1 VETLYRSGLSN
12 AISATVLALVVACL
26 ARVLWRRPAVLH
38 CLWVLVLVKLVTPPL
53 YDVPVP
59 WLKSSSVNRESESRP
74 HFIVWELDPAATVPP
89 ESDDV
94 VSELEADSAMTG
106 DQQPARPSVPQVPA
120 LPSIDWL
127 RLAWLIWVTGTVTT
141 MIVSI
146 RRIRRF
152 QVLLRSAEPADVETQ
167 EWVDELAASLGL
179 DRSPSV
185 WWVAGK
191 LSPLVWSLSWRPR
204 LILPRE
210 LWKALDDH
218 QRATLIIHEL
228 AHLRRGDH
236 LIRFLELVVTGLYWW
251 HPVLW
256 WARRALR
263 DVEEQCCDAWVVWAL
278 PDAAKSYADTLLET
292 LDFLNPCD
300 LAEPLLASGFGK
312 VQHLR
317 KRLTMIMTGTTPRLV
332 GMWGTLGTLALAVV
346 LLPANASLAQ
356 KPEDKPLDDQKDVR
370 VVITSDAT
378 ATSTSSADLATIT
391 SDSATISLDDGP
403 RIMTD
408 FVATVDDAE
417 PGRFFVTVNTDD
429 SKGVVA
435 SGSFDE
441 VVAKL
446 KAQRKEL
453 AEKKAHTPED
463 RVRLTAVAR
472 ALKELEGA
480 AEKVAKVKFTVKK
493 DDERSEA
500 RAIAIRRIE
509 ADKDMSPEKKA
520 EIEKAAKAVSELAQ
534 AVQAKQKELI
544 EAQRKLSK
552 LTGRGNIGGG
562 NVSFKTV
569 TAVPRAQL
577 ARDVHVLARP
587 VIERKD
593 TVRRDGESGEKRIDA
608 LEKKLEKLLDE
619 VASLKKDRAK

>member
-1 VETLYRSGLSN
+1 VETLYHSGLSN
-12 AISATVLALVVACL
+12 AISATVLALAVACL
-26 ARVLWRRPAVLH
+26 GRLLWRRPAVLH

-59 WLKSSSVNRESESRP
+59 WLKTSSLAREFDARQ
-74 HFIVWELDPAATVPP
+74 HLIVWELDPAATAPP
-89 ESDDV
+89 DSDDI
-94 VSELEADSAMTG
+94 EFGLEAESAMTG
-106 DQQPARPSVPQVPA
+106 DQQPVQPPVAQVPA
-120 LPSIDWL
+120 SPAIDWL
-127 RLAWLIWVTGTVTT
+127 RLACLIWVAGIVTT
-141 MIVSI
+141 LIVSI
-146 RRIRRF
+146 RRIHRF
-152 QVLLRSAEPADVETQ
+152 QVLLRAAEPADIDTQ
-167 EWVDELAASLGL
+167 EWVDELAANLGL

-191 LSPLVWSLSWRPR
+191 LSPMVWSLNWRPR

-218 QRATLIIHEL
+218 QRATLLIHEL

-300 LAEPLLASGFGK
+300 LAEPLLASGFGT

-356 KPEDKPLDDQKDVR
+356 KPEDKPLDDQKEVR
-370 VVITSDAT
+370 VIITSDAT
-378 ATSTSSADLATIT
+378 ASSTSSADAATIT
-391 SDSATISLDDGP
+391 SDDGP
-403 RIMTD
+403 QIRTD
-408 FVATVDDAE
+408 FVTTIDDAE
-417 PGRFFVTVNTDD
+417 PGRFFVTVD
-429 SKGVVA
+429 SDGPKGVVA
-435 SGSFDE
+435 SGSLDD

-446 KAQRKEL
+446 KKQLKEI
-453 AEKKAHTPED
+453 ADKEPKAPQD
-463 RVRLTAVAR
+463 KVRVKAIER

-480 AEKVAKVKFTVKK
+480 AEKVARVNFTTKLDGV
-493 DDERSEA
+493 RSEA
-500 RAIAIRRIE
+500 RAIAVRRME
-509 ADKDMSPEKKA
+509 ADKEMSPEKKA
-520 EIEKAAKAVSELAQ
+520 EIEKALKTVADLAQ
-534 AVQAKQKELI
+534 AVQAKQKELM
-544 EAQRKLSK
+544 EAKMKLSK
-552 LTGRGNIGGG
+552 LTGRGNFGGG
-562 NVSFKTV
+562 AVSVKALAIPRVKAVGELNVL
-569 TAVPRAQL
+569 APP
-577 ARDVHVLARP
+577 ARD
-587 VIERKD
+587 IERRL
-593 TVRRDGESGEKRIDA
+593 TIRRDGEPGEKRIEA
-608 LEKKLEKLLDE
+608 LEKKLDKLLDE
-619 VASLKKDRAK
+619 VATLKKDRSK